1 MKKKNVF
8 ALYQTKKCRVYLNNI
23 TVAQHGTFPSFHF
36 DVWPLA
42 YENFPELTRRLFFKD
57 VIFYITF
64 VICMKLPK
72 KNFPWSLFP
81 LRSCSVLLSSGP
93 CHQSCNW
100 QHSPLYWLLDSRVRF
115 SLTSNKYAG
124 FSQNG
129 FWILN
134 LVSALLNF
142 LLYTYTCC
150 SFCFSPCYIL
160 YIFVIHRERLGNVL
174 VGMYPIICTLVH
186 EIGW

>member
-1 MKKKNVF
+1 MCLLCTRLKNVMSTWTTSQWLSMELF
-8 ALYQTKKCRVYLNNI
+8 PHSILMFGHWLMETLSRTCQEVVFQRCYFLYYICHL
-23 TVAQHGTFPSFHF
+23 
-36 DVWPLA
+36 
-42 YENFPELTRRLFFKD
+42 YEA
-57 VIFYITF
+57 
-64 VICMKLPK
+64 PK
-72 KNFPWSLFP
+72 EEFPWSLFP

-124 FSQNG
+124 FSQNA

-142 LLYTYTCC
+142 LLYTYACC